1 MFGNGDS
8 LFEFRGPFGV
18 PVHVS
23 SSVMV
28 LALVFVGLNA
38 SSTEDMIFGAT
49 LFAMLMVS
57 IFLHEFGHALGA
69 LIQGVAVERV
79 VLHGGGGFCQTRP
92 RSIRQSEFIVMMG
105 PIVNL
110 ALWAIASLCSW
121 WIWQRIDRFEPAA
134 ISDVQSAMTWLRFA
148 GYLDIFA
155 TINLILFALNLAPV
169 QPLDG
174 GRLLSYGLMR
184 ILPRD
189 LALRVSGAI
198 GLTISVVWLPAM
210 LVLFY
215 FFGWLLLFFPSI
227 GLHWRM
233 VRGVA

>member
-18 PVHVS
+18 PVQVS

-38 SSTEDMIFGAT
+38 SSTEDMMFGAT
-49 LFAMLMVS
+49 LFAMLMLS
-57 IFLHEFGHALGA
+57 IFLHEFGHAWGA
-69 LIQGVAVERV
+69 LIQGVVVERV
-79 VLHGGGGFCQTRP
+79 VLHGGGGFCQTRA

-105 PIVNL
+105 PVVNL
-110 ALWAIASLCSW
+110 ALWAIASLASW
-121 WIWQRIDRFEPAA
+121 WIWQRVDRFEPTA
-134 ISDVQSAMTWLRFA
+134 ISDVQGAMTWLRFA

-174 GRLLSYGLMR
+174 GKLLSYGLMR

-198 GLTISVVWLPAM
+198 GLTISIVWLPAM

-233 VRGVA
+233 MRGVA